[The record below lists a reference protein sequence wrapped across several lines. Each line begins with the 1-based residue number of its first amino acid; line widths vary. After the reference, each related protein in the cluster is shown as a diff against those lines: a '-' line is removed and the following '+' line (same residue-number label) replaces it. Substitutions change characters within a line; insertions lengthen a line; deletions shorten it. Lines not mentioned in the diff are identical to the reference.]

1 MSQPV
6 LFQKLTKGLFLCGK
20 NFANFV
26 ATFNWLVDCCR
37 NLKGD
42 ADTNN
47 DQGHIRVTGVAQGRP
62 IISFTGKLP
71 SGGGGS
77 ATLKGNT
84 SSSVEIP
91 LEGAVVVSADDS
103 NVEVTTS
110 MVDGVPT
117 IKIGVYYLPYI
128 DTEETTT

>member
-84 SSSVEIP
+84 SDSEEIS
-91 LEGAVVVSADDS
+91 LDGAVLTSASDS
-103 NVEVTTS
+103 NVQIKTYMNGTT
-110 MVDGVPT
+110 PT
-117 IKIGVYYLPYI
+117 IQIGVYYLASS
-128 DTEETTT
+128 

>member
-1 MSQPV
+1 MVQPV

-47 DQGHIRVTGVAQGRP
+47 DQGHIRVTGINQGRP
-62 IISFTGKLP
+62 IISFIGQSSVGTG
-71 SGGGGS
+71 
-77 ATLKGNT
+77 TIKGNT
-84 SSSVEIP
+84 EDSVEIS
-91 LEGAVVVSADDS
+91 LSGAVVKSAEDS
-103 NVEVTTS
+103 NVKITTS
-110 MVDGVPT
+110 IIDGVPT
-117 IKIGVYYLPYI
+117 ITIGVYYWLQS
-128 DTEETTT
+128 TTSES